1 MDNSFLV
8 FDDPPTRP
16 GWVVSAS
23 PTTVTPVAKR
33 LTDLALALTI
43 LILIAPLMIAIAVA
57 IRHDS
62 PGPILYRQRRTGK
75 DGSPFTILKFRTMR
89 DANDPQ
95 DRVIQARR
103 NDRRVTRMGRILR
116 RTSLDELPQILNVLR
131 GEMSLVGPRPHA
143 VSHDAYF
150 AARIPG
156 DVARY
161 RVLPGVTGLAQIS
174 GLRGETETLEK
185 MARRV
190 AKDND
195 YIDNWS
201 LWLDLRLIALTPLK
215 GMVNPNAY

>member
-1 MDNSFLV
+1 
-8 FDDPPTRP
+8 
-16 GWVVSAS
+16 
-23 PTTVTPVAKR
+23 
-33 LTDLALALTI
+33 
-43 LILIAPLMIAIAVA
+43 MIAIAVA

-156 DVARY
+156 YVARY

-215 GMVNPNAY
+215 GMVNPTAY